1 MKKLYLSFFGPFQA
15 RLDGEEISTFK
26 SNKVRAL
33 LAYLALEAGR
43 RHNRD
48 VLAALLWP
56 DYPEREARNNL
67 RYALY
72 NLRQSIQDQ
81 QIELPFLITERETI
95 QFNPKSNYFL
105 DVSRFTQLLSR
116 GKGQSV
122 NPENLQEAIQLYCGE
137 FLEGFA
143 LPDSLELDEW
153 ITLKRAETHRMLVQ
167 ALGALADYH
176 ESCGEFDEALAYV
189 QRQVETEPWQE
200 DGHRQ
205 LMRLLTYNGRPGAAL
220 AHYEQYQQRLH
231 KELGVS
237 PAEET
242 QAQAKLIRSDS
253 LALQP
258 PVSPVGT
265 PNLKVKLGECPYR
278 GLAAFREQDA
288 PFFFGRSGYVERLLQ
303 TLKEPLRVVVVVGS
317 SGSGKSSLI
326 FAGLLPALRNSGDW
340 LVVYHRPG
348 QRPFHTLAVALL
360 PWLDSQIT
368 ETERL
373 IEAQKLAEAIL
384 GGVITLQAVIER
396 ILEKHSEIKHLLLF
410 IDQFEELYTLCPDAG
425 EQQRFLDVLLQ
436 TAHSIQ
442 EQRSTPLRILLTL
455 RADFMGRA
463 LSYRPF
469 ADALQQ
475 ASQMLGPMNREEL
488 HLAVERPAKLQ
499 GAHFESGLVERILDD
514 VGEQPGNL
522 PLLEFALTL
531 LWDQADPNGALTHA
545 AYERVGRMEGG
556 LTRYAERVYTELRT
570 QDQDVAR
577 QVFMQL
583 LQPGQ
588 GTEDTRRVARQ
599 DEIGEENWSLVQH
612 LANKR
617 LVVTNRG
624 AGGIETVEI
633 VHEALIQRWERLK
646 AWMDAD
652 RAFRTWQERLRSG
665 IHQWQTAN
673 RDEGGLLRGVPLDQA
688 ESWLAERSLE
698 LSELEKNFIQTS
710 VVQREQRQRELHR
723 QQQKELEKA
732 RAMAMTER
740 RSRRFMSAL
749 AGLLALAVLA
759 TTLLSVFA
767 NQQRTQALQANSLSL
782 AANAEKALADLDS
795 STALNLALAA
805 NRIADPPRQAQRV
818 LLDAAYA
825 PGARSLLL
833 IKSLLP
839 DYTGSATSLD
849 TSPQGDRALLGLEDG
864 RLVLWDFASN
874 QAQVLAG
881 HTGKIRSLA
890 FSFDGKR
897 AISGG
902 EDRQVIYWDLTTGQE
917 ILRFGEGVLGHTGVV
932 RCVDLSPDGK
942 LALSGGMAGSDIT
955 NPGELFLWDLESGQ
969 QIHRLDGHLNG
980 VVDAH
985 FTPDGHQVLSSSGD
999 WEILIEGGKVK
1010 GQTSNND
1017 LILWDA
1023 ASGEIQTRF
1032 EGLSYDIYDIALS
1045 RDGSQALLASY
1056 YDNVISILDLG
1067 SGEVTGVLSAHQNA
1081 VRSVAYLP
1089 GGQQAVSASADASLI
1104 IWDLISQAPLMI
1116 LKVGE
1121 NGQAALAVLSDG
1133 RSALSVTTAGEIFR
1147 WDLQDAAL
1155 IQRFGTHEDTIFDVD
1170 YSTDGTAALSCAGAG
1185 TPNAPARDASL
1196 RLWDIHSG
1204 RQMQIMQPPVLVNFQ
1219 CAISPDGRWALSGAH
1234 DGSVRLWDLISGQ
1247 QIRMLEGH
1255 TDWVI
1260 SLAFAPDGK
1269 KALTGSKDGSLIY
1282 WDLERGEIIRRL
1294 FSAPNDNWSL
1304 AISPDGR
1311 TALSD
1316 AALGE
1321 AIYWDLESGQEIR
1334 RLVRDDETEMHGMS
1348 GLAYLPGGQSAVSGG
1363 NDGYLIQWD
1372 LKTGKEMRRFGR
1384 HDDIRTRV
1392 EISPDGKLMLSS
1404 GMNGVLRLWDLE
1416 SGELIR
1422 EFGYTGPA
1430 VVFDIALSPDG
1441 RTALSGS
1448 VDQTI
1453 TQWAIEDPSLD
1464 DLLIWIAANR
1474 YLPKLA
1480 CDERVR
1486 YQIEPLCSPEQ
1497 D

>member
-26 SNKVRAL
+26 SNKVRTL
-33 LAYLALEAGR
+33 LAYLAVEAGR
-43 RHNRD
+43 RHSRD
-48 VLAALLWP
+48 ALAALLWP

-72 NLRQSIQDQ
+72 NLRQAIQDQ
-81 QIELPFLITERETI
+81 QVELPFLITERETI
-95 QFNPKSNYFL
+95 QFNPESNYFL
-105 DVSRFTQLLSR
+105 DVSRFTQLLGR

-122 NPENLQEAIQLYCGE
+122 NPENLQEAIQMYGGE

-153 ITLKRAETHRMLVQ
+153 ITLKRAETNRMLVE
-167 ALGALADYH
+167 ALGELADYH
-176 ESCGEFDEALAYV
+176 ESCGEFDEALAYA
-189 QRQVETEPWQE
+189 QRQVEAEPWQE
-200 DGHRQ
+200 NGHRQ

-220 AHYEQYQQRLH
+220 AHYEHYQRRLH
-231 KELGVS
+231 KELSVK

-242 QAQAKLIRSDS
+242 QALAKLIRTDS
-253 LALQP
+253 RALQP
-258 PVSPVGT
+258 PVRPAGT
-265 PNLKVKLGECPYR
+265 LKLKVKLGECPYR

-288 PFFFGRSGYVERLLQ
+288 PFFFGRAGYVERLLQ
-303 TLKEPLRVVVVVGS
+303 TLKEQPLVVVVVGS

-340 LVVYHRPG
+340 LVIDNRPG
-348 QRPFHTLAVALL
+348 QRPFHALAVALL

-384 GGVITLQAVIER
+384 REEITLQAVIER
-396 ILEKHSEIKHLLLF
+396 ILEENPEIKHLLLF
-410 IDQFEELYTLCPDAG
+410 TDQFEELYTLCPDAG
-425 EQQRFLDVLLQ
+425 VQQRFLDVLLQ

-442 EQRSTPLRILLTL
+442 EQCSAPLRILLTL

-488 HLAVERPAKLQ
+488 RLAVERPAELQ
-499 GAHFESGLVERILDD
+499 GAHFEPGLVERILDD

-531 LWDQADPNGALTHA
+531 LWDQADDNGALTHA
-545 AYERVGRMEGG
+545 AYEHVGRMEGG
-556 LTRYAERVYTELRT
+556 LTRYADRVYTELRT
-570 QDQDVAR
+570 QDQGVAR

-583 LQPGQ
+583 IQPGR

-612 LANKR
+612 LADKR

-652 RAFRTWQERLRSG
+652 RAFRTWQEILRAG

-673 RDEGGLLRGVPLDQA
+673 RDEGGLLRGIPLDQA

-710 VVQREQRQRELHR
+710 VVQREQRQRERHR
-723 QQQKELEKA
+723 QQQEELEKA
-732 RAMAMTER
+732 RVLAMTER
-740 RSRRFMSAL
+740 RSRRFLGAL

-759 TTLLSVFA
+759 TTLLSIFA
-767 NQQRTQALQANSLSL
+767 NQQRTQALQAYSLSV
-782 AANAEKALADLDS
+782 AANAEQALANLDS
-795 STALNLALAA
+795 GTALSLALAA

-833 IKSLLP
+833 LKSLLP

-864 RLVLWDFASN
+864 RLVLWNFGSN

-881 HTGKIRSLA
+881 HTGKITSLA
-890 FSFDGKR
+890 FSFDGQR

-902 EDRQVIYWDLTTGQE
+902 EDRQVIYWDLTTGRE
-917 ILRFGEGVLGHTGVV
+917 ILRFGDGVLGHTGVV
-932 RCVDLSPDGK
+932 RCVDFSPDGK
-942 LALSGGMAGSDIT
+942 LALSGGVAGSAIT

-969 QIHRLDGHLNG
+969 QIHSLEGHLNG

-999 WEILIEGGKVK
+999 WEILIDGEKVE

-1032 EGLSYDIYDIALS
+1032 ERLSYDVYDIALS
-1045 RDGSQALLASY
+1045 PDGSQALLASY

-1067 SGEVTGVLSAHQNA
+1067 AGEVTGVLSAHQNA

-1089 GGQQAVSASADASLI
+1089 GGQQAVSASDDASLI
-1104 IWDLISQAPLMI
+1104 LWDLIIQAPLAI
-1116 LKVGE
+1116 LKAGE
-1121 NGQAALAVLSDG
+1121 SSQAALAVLSDG
-1133 RSALSVTTAGEIFR
+1133 RSALSATRAGEIFR

-1155 IQRFGTHEDTIFDVD
+1155 IQRFGSHEDAIFDVD
-1170 YSTDGTAALSCAGAG
+1170 YSPDGTAALSCAGAG
-1185 TPNAPARDASL
+1185 TPNAPARDSSL

-1204 RQMQIMQPPVLVNFQ
+1204 RQLQIMQPQVLVNFQ
-1219 CAISPDGRWALSGAH
+1219 CAVSPDGRWALSGAY
-1234 DGSVRLWDLISGQ
+1234 DGSVRLWDLTSGQ
-1247 QIRMLEGH
+1247 QIRMLKGH

-1282 WDLERGEIIRRL
+1282 WDLERSEPILRL

-1316 AALGE
+1316 AALGGV
-1321 AIYWDLESGQEIR
+1321 IYWDLERGQEIR
-1334 RLVRDDETEMHGMS
+1334 RLVRDDETETHGVS
-1348 GLAYLPGGQSAVSGG
+1348 GLAYLPDGQSAVSGG

-1372 LKTGKEMRRFGR
+1372 LKTGNEIRRFGR

-1404 GMNGVLRLWDLE
+1404 GMNGVLRLWDLG

-1453 TQWAIEDPSLD
+1453 TQWAIEDPTLE
-1464 DLLIWIAANR
+1464 DLLIWIEANR
-1474 YLPKLA
+1474 YVRKLA
-1480 CDERVR
+1480 CDERAR
-1486 YQIEPLCSPEQ
+1486 YQIEPLCSQE
-1497 D
+1497 